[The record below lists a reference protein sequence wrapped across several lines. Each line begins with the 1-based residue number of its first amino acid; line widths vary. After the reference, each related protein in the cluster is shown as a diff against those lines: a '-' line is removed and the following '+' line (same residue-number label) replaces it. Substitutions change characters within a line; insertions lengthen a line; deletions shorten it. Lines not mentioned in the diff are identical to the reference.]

1 MWSPFRLRPNFFT
14 GLLHIALVTIVTG
27 ACVTHFFGEQGEV
40 HLRADK
46 AQTLTHQ
53 SIIPSIHHSVSLFLW
68 DFQIVYAEDGET
80 PVDYVTEL
88 RLLDRGKNNSQ
99 SSILNSQLKVDTG
112 LVRMN
117 KPLNY
122 KGFRFCQTDYDSDLS
137 GVVLTYNYD
146 PWGIGITY
154 AGYALLLIG
163 MIGFFFQKNTF
174 FRALLKSLAGEA
186 APTAKRSFR
195 RLRRSYSGTV
205 LQRSGLT
212 GACAGLIALA
222 VFALALAAVMTKV
235 VTPKPP
241 LQPVL
246 QTPLLGIHVSV
257 IMLAYTL
264 FAIIA
269 INGVI
274 GLVLPSPE
282 GRARVGLLSQILL
295 YPALFCLTTGIFVGA
310 VWANLSWG
318 RYWGW
323 DPKETWALITMLVY
337 TAFLHWPIIGNR
349 TAKRSNSANGPTGV
363 AGLTARRSYIAY
375 HVLSIVAFLFV
386 LFTYFG
392 VSYLLGGLHSYA
404 NGPRIIFRVH

>member
-68 DFQIVYAEDGET
+68 DFQIVNAEDGET

-112 LVRMN
+112 FVRMN
-117 KPLNY
+117 KPLKY

-137 GVVLTYNYD
+137 GVILTYNYD

-154 AGYALLLIG
+154 AGYAILLIG

-174 FRALLKSLAGEA
+174 FRAKLKQSVFGHRSALYSA
-186 APTAKRSFR
+186 AF
-195 RLRRSYSGTV
+195 
-205 LQRSGLT
+205 
-212 GACAGLIALA
+212 IAIIA
-222 VFALALAAVMTKV
+222 VLALVMTKV

-264 FAIIA
+264 FAIIM
-269 INGVI
+269 INGI
-274 GLVLPSPE
+274 LGLCMAKKRESLMT
-282 GRARVGLLSQILL
+282 LSQVLL

-337 TAFLHWPIIGNR
+337 TALLHWPVIYNR
-349 TAKRSNSANGPTGV
+349 TAGNTNA
-363 AGLTARRSYIAY
+363 TATKQAIAY

-404 NGPRIIFRVH
+404 N

>member
-27 ACVTHFFGEQGEV
+27 ACVTHFLGEQGEV

-68 DFQIVYAEDGET
+68 DFQVVNDAEGN
-80 PVDYVTEL
+80 PADYITEL
-88 RLLDRGKNNSQ
+88 RLLDR
-99 SSILNSQLKVDTG
+99 SSSLEGRSGGVSLSSVDTG

-117 KPLNY
+117 KPLKY

-186 APTAKRSFR
+186 GPTAKRSYR

-337 TAFLHWPIIGNR
+337 TAFLHWPVIGNR
-349 TAKRSNSANGPTGV
+349 
-363 AGLTARRSYIAY
+363 TARRSYIAY

-404 NGPRIIFRVH
+404 N